1 MQIKL
6 LNEIL
11 SNVVGKQAGE
21 IVNLLVGRKNVNEFI
36 IAKKLKLTINQVRN
50 ILYKLSDAGL
60 ISFTRKKDKR
70 KGWYT
75 YFWTLN
81 VEKSLE
87 LLGSNIKKELENL
100 RNQLKNRE
108 SKRFYFCATCK
119 TEVNEE
125 TAMLHNFT
133 CDECGEVYQ
142 LQTDKKIIND
152 LALKVKKLES
162 SLAII
167 NEELA
172 KITVIESKK
181 RQKLEKKLKKKNIKK
196 IRKIHKKLK
205 KKTVKKIRKI
215 HKKLKKKTVKKIKK
229 KSSSKS
235 RKIKKKSSSKSRKIK
250 KKKRV

>member
-11 SNVVGKQAGE
+11 SNVVGRQASD
-21 IVNLLVGRKNVNEFI
+21 IVNLLVGKKNVNEFI

-87 LLGSNIKKELENL
+87 LLEGNVQKELDSLKNQL
-100 RNQLKNRE
+100 RNRE
-108 SKRFYFCATCK
+108 TRRFYFCNTCK

-125 TAMLHNFT
+125 TALLNNFT
-133 CDECGEVYQ
+133 CSECGEVYS
-142 LQTDKKIIND
+142 LQTDKKINTD
-152 LALKVKKLES
+152 LALKIKKLETS
-162 SLAII
+162 IQTI
-167 NEELA
+167 RDELA
-172 KITVIESKK
+172 KIREKDIK
-181 RQKLEKKLKKKNIKK
+181 RQAREEKLHAKKGKKA
-196 IRKIHKKLK
+196 R
-205 KKTVKKIRKI
+205 
-215 HKKLKKKTVKKIKK
+215 
-229 KSSSKS
+229 KS
-235 RKIKKKSSSKSRKIK
+235 RKKELKKAKKIVRKK
-250 KKKRV
+250 GTRKKRA

>member
-1 MQIKL
+1 MRMQIKL

-11 SNVVGKQAGE
+11 SNVIGKQAGE
-21 IVNLLVGRKNVNEFI
+21 IVNLLVGKKNVNEFI

-81 VEKSLE
+81 VGKSLE
-87 LLGSNIKKELENL
+87 LLASNVNRELDNL

-108 SKRFYFCATCK
+108 SKRFYFCNTCK

-125 TAMLHNFT
+125 TALLHNFT
-133 CDECGEVYQ
+133 CEECGEVYQ
-142 LQTDKKIIND
+142 LQTDRKIIND
-152 LALKVKKLES
+152 LVAKIKRLEA
-162 SLAII
+162 SLAVI
-167 NEELA
+167 EDELS
-172 KITVIESKK
+172 KIEVKESKK
-181 RQKLEKKLKKKNIKK
+181 KHKLEKKLS
-196 IRKIHKKLK
+196 
-205 KKTVKKIRKI
+205 
-215 HKKLKKKTVKKIKK
+215 KIKK
-229 KSSSKS
+229 KSVKKKA
-235 RKIKKKSSSKSRKIK
+235 RKIVKAKK

>member
-1 MQIKL
+1 MQINL

-11 SNVVGKQAGE
+11 SNVVGKQAGD
-21 IVNLLVGRKNVNEFI
+21 IVNLLVGKKNVNEFMM
-36 IAKKLKLTINQVRN
+36 AKKLKLTINQVRN

-87 LLGSNIKKELENL
+87 LLASNVKKELENL

-108 SKRFYFCATCK
+108 SKRFYFCSTCK

-125 TAMLHNFT
+125 TALLHNFT

-142 LQTDKKIIND
+142 LQTDRKIIND
-152 LALKVKKLES
+152 LALKIKKLES
-162 SLAII
+162 SMVVI

-172 KITVIESKK
+172 KIAVIESKK
-181 RQKLEKKLKKKNIKK
+181 RLKLEKKFEKVKKKAGKVKKKSEKKTGKKAEKIKKKQKKSRKKLKKKKTGKK
-196 IRKIHKKLK
+196 Q
-205 KKTVKKIRKI
+205 
-215 HKKLKKKTVKKIKK
+215 KKIKNK
-229 KSSSKS
+229 Q
-235 RKIKKKSSSKSRKIK
+235 

>member
-11 SNVVGKQAGE
+11 SSVLGKQAGE
-21 IVNLLVGRKNVNEFI
+21 IVNLLVGKKNVNEFI

-50 ILYKLSDAGL
+50 ILYKLSDVGL

-87 LLGSNIKKELENL
+87 LLASNVKKELESL

-108 SKRFYFCATCK
+108 NKRFYFCNTCK

-133 CDECGEVYQ
+133 CEECGEVYQ
-142 LQTDKKIIND
+142 LQTDRKIIND
-152 LALKVKKLES
+152 LALKINKLES
-162 SLAII
+162 SLALIG
-167 NEELA
+167 EELA
-172 KITVIESKK
+172 KIAVIESKK
-181 RQKLEKKLKKKNIKK
+181 RQKLEKKLKKK
-196 IRKIHKKLK
+196 
-205 KKTVKKIRKI
+205 TVKKIRKI
-215 HKKLKKKTVKKIKK
+215 KKKKKNIKKANKIHKKVKKKTVKKRRK
-229 KSSSKS
+229 
-235 RKIKKKSSSKSRKIK
+235 RKIKR
-250 KKKRV
+250 KKRV